1 MKASLQS
8 NETPPMSQ
16 EDLEKFAD
24 ENKSDNGKI
33 LGKFDSVE
41 ALAAS
46 YKELEGKL
54 GDVAKTKEEPVAE
67 DVAEYQEDGS
77 VNYDLAKQQYGEKLG
92 ELFEQ
97 SDVDPFAINKY
108 YQENNGTI
116 SEEHYKELES
126 TGLTRNVI
134 DSYLAGLKPQ
144 EGTEQAAADPSF
156 PEYEDIVGIAGGEDK
171 YMEML
176 QWMDGNVSKEE
187 LQEFDKIVD
196 AEKRNIPKV
205 TLAVQEMF
213 TRYKNAMGVEP
224 RLISGRTSSSP
235 NTRVFKSNEEVVAAM
250 RDPRYKKDIAYQ
262 HEVQTRLQDS
272 DVFGISN

>member
-1 MKASLQS
+1 
-8 NETPPMSQ
+8 MSQ

-67 DVAEYQEDGS
+67 DVVEYQEDGS

-97 SDVDPFAINKY
+97 SNIDPFAINKY

-176 QWMDGNVSKEE
+176 QWMDGNISKEE
-187 LQEFDKIVD
+187 LQEFDKVVD

-224 RLISGRTSSSP
+224 KLISGRTSASP
-235 NTRVFKSNEEVVAAM
+235 NTKVFRSNAEVVAAM
-250 RDPRYKKDIAYQ
+250 RDPRYKTDIAFQ
-262 HEVQTRLQDS
+262 HEVQRRLAES
-272 DVFGISN
+272 NVFGISE

>member
-97 SDVDPFAINKY
+97 SNIDPFAINKY

-176 QWMDGNVSKEE
+176 QWMDGNISKEE
-187 LQEFDKIVD
+187 LQEFDKVVD

-224 RLISGRTSSSP
+224 RLISGRTSASP

>member
-16 EDLEKFAD
+16 QDLEKFAD

-77 VNYDLAKQQYGEKLG
+77 VNYELAKQQYGEKLG

-134 DSYLAGLKPQ
+134 DSYLAGLKPK
-144 EGTEQAAADPSF
+144 EGTEQVAADPSF

-176 QWMDGNVSKEE
+176 KWMDGNISKEE

-235 NTRVFKSNEEVVAAM
+235 NTRVFRSNAEVVAAM
-250 RDPRYKKDIAYQ
+250 RDPRYKTDIAFQ
-262 HEVQTRLQDS
+262 HEVQRRLAES
-272 DVFGISN
+272 NVFGISE

>member
-16 EDLEKFAD
+16 QDLEKFAD

-67 DVAEYQEDGS
+67 DVVEYQEDGS
-77 VNYDLAKQQYGEKLG
+77 VNYELAKQQYGEKLG

-97 SDVDPFAINKY
+97 SNIDPFAINKY

-144 EGTEQAAADPSF
+144 EGTEQVAADPSF

-176 QWMDGNVSKEE
+176 KWMDGNISKEE

-235 NTRVFKSNEEVVAAM
+235 NTRVFRSNAEVVAAM
-250 RDPRYKKDIAYQ
+250 RDPRYKTDIAFQ
-262 HEVQTRLQDS
+262 HEVQRRLAES
-272 DVFGISN
+272 NVFGISE

>member
-24 ENKSDNGKI
+24 ENKYDNGKI

-77 VNYDLAKQQYGEKLG
+77 VNYELAKQQYGEKLG

-97 SDVDPFAINKY
+97 SNIDPFAINKY

-134 DSYLAGLKPQ
+134 DSYLAGLKPK
-144 EGTEQAAADPSF
+144 EGTEQVAADPSF

-176 QWMDGNVSKEE
+176 KWMDGNISKEE

-235 NTRVFKSNEEVVAAM
+235 NTRVFRSNAEVVAAM
-250 RDPRYKKDIAYQ
+250 RDPRYKTDIAFQ
-262 HEVQTRLQDS
+262 HEVQRRLAES
-272 DVFGISN
+272 NVFGISE

>member
-77 VNYDLAKQQYGEKLG
+77 VNYELAKQQYGEKLG

-97 SDVDPFAINKY
+97 SDIDPFAINKY

-176 QWMDGNVSKEE
+176 QWMDGNISKEE
-187 LQEFDKIVD
+187 LQEFDKVVD

-224 RLISGRTSSSP
+224 RLISGKTSSSP
-235 NTRVFKSNEEVVAAM
+235 NTRVFKSNAEVVAAM
-250 RDPRYKKDIAYQ
+250 RDPRYKTDIAYQ

>member
-77 VNYDLAKQQYGEKLG
+77 VNYELAKQQYGEKLG

-97 SDVDPFAINKY
+97 SNIDPFAINKY

-134 DSYLAGLKPQ
+134 DSYLAGLKPK
-144 EGTEQAAADPSF
+144 EGTEQVAADPSF

-176 QWMDGNVSKEE
+176 KWMDGNISKEE
-187 LQEFDKIVD
+187 LQKFDKIVD

-235 NTRVFKSNEEVVAAM
+235 NTRVFRSNAEVVAAM
-250 RDPRYKKDIAYQ
+250 RDPRYKTDIAFQ
-262 HEVQTRLQDS
+262 HEVQRRLAES
-272 DVFGISN
+272 NVFGISE

>member
-16 EDLEKFAD
+16 EDLQKFAD
-24 ENKSDNGKI
+24 DNKSEDGKI

-54 GDVAKTKEEPVAE
+54 GDVAKTKEEPATE
-67 DVAEYQEDGS
+67 DVIEYQEDGS
-77 VNYDLAKQQYGEKLG
+77 VNYELAKQQYGEKLG

-116 SEEHYKELES
+116 SEEHYKELEA
-126 TGLTRNVI
+126 TGLPRNLI
-134 DSYLAGLKPQ
+134 DSYLNGLKPK
-144 EGTEQAAADPSF
+144 EGTEQVAADPSF

-171 YMEML
+171 YKEML
-176 QWMDGNVSKEE
+176 QWMDGNVDKEE
-187 LQEFDKIVD
+187 LTEFDKIVD

-224 RLISGRTSSSP
+224 KLIGGRASSTP
-235 NTRVFKSNEEVVAAM
+235 NTRVFKSNAEVVAAM
-250 RDPRYKKDIAYQ
+250 RDPRYKTDIAFQ
-262 HEVQTRLQDS
+262 HEVQRRLQDS

>member
-16 EDLEKFAD
+16 EDLQKFAD

-77 VNYDLAKQQYGEKLG
+77 VNYELAKQQYGEKLG

-97 SDVDPFAINKY
+97 SDIDPFAINKY

-176 QWMDGNVSKEE
+176 QWMDGNISKEE
-187 LQEFDKIVD
+187 LQEFDKVVD

-224 RLISGRTSSSP
+224 RLISGRTSASP

>member
-77 VNYDLAKQQYGEKLG
+77 VNYELAKQQYGEKLG
-92 ELFEQ
+92 ELFKQ
-97 SDVDPFAINKY
+97 SDIDPFAINKY

-134 DSYLAGLKPQ
+134 DSYLAGLKPK
-144 EGTEQAAADPSF
+144 EGTEQVAADPSF

-176 QWMDGNVSKEE
+176 KWMDGNISKEE

-235 NTRVFKSNEEVVAAM
+235 NTRVFRSNAEVVAAM
-250 RDPRYKKDIAYQ
+250 RDPRYKTDIAFQ
-262 HEVQTRLQDS
+262 HEVQRRLAES
-272 DVFGISN
+272 NVFGISE

>member
-16 EDLEKFAD
+16 EDLQKFAD
-24 ENKSDNGKI
+24 ENKFDNGKI

-77 VNYDLAKQQYGEKLG
+77 VNYELAKQQYGEKLG

-97 SDVDPFAINKY
+97 SDIDPFAINKY

-144 EGTEQAAADPSF
+144 EGTEQVAADPSF

-176 QWMDGNVSKEE
+176 KWMDGNISKEE

-235 NTRVFKSNEEVVAAM
+235 NTRVFRSNAEVVAAM
-250 RDPRYKKDIAYQ
+250 RDPRYKTDIAFQ
-262 HEVQTRLQDS
+262 HEVQRRLAES
-272 DVFGISN
+272 NVFGISE

>member
-16 EDLEKFAD
+16 EDLQKFAD
-24 ENKSDNGKI
+24 DNKNEDGKI

-54 GDVAKTKEEPVAE
+54 GDVAKTKEEPATE
-67 DVAEYQEDGS
+67 DVIEYQEDGS
-77 VNYDLAKQQYGEKLG
+77 VNYELAKQQYGEKLG

-116 SEEHYKELES
+116 SEEHYKQLEA
-126 TGLTRNVI
+126 TGLPRNLI
-134 DSYLAGLKPQ
+134 DSYLGGLKPQ
-144 EGTEQAAADPSF
+144 EGTEQPTADPSF

-171 YMEML
+171 YKEML
-176 QWMDGNVSKEE
+176 QWMDGNVDKEE

-213 TRYKNAMGVEP
+213 TRYRNAMGVEP
-224 RLISGRTSSSP
+224 RLIGGRGSSTP
-235 NTRVFKSNEEVVAAM
+235 NTKVFKSNQEVVAAM
-250 RDPRYKKDIAYQ
+250 SDPRYKKDIAYQ
-262 HEVQTRLQDS
+262 HEVQRRLAES
-272 DVFGISN
+272 NVFGISD

>member
-77 VNYDLAKQQYGEKLG
+77 VNYELAKQQYGEKLG

-97 SDVDPFAINKY
+97 SDIDPFAINKY

-176 QWMDGNVSKEE
+176 QWMDGNISKEE
-187 LQEFDKIVD
+187 LQEFDKVVD

-224 RLISGRTSSSP
+224 RLISGRTSASP

>member
-24 ENKSDNGKI
+24 ENKYDNGKI

-97 SDVDPFAINKY
+97 SNIDPFAINKY

-134 DSYLAGLKPQ
+134 DSYLAGLKPK
-144 EGTEQAAADPSF
+144 EGTEQVAADPSF

-176 QWMDGNVSKEE
+176 KWMDGNISKEE

-235 NTRVFKSNEEVVAAM
+235 NTRVFRSNAEVVAAM
-250 RDPRYKKDIAYQ
+250 RDPRYKTDIAFQ
-262 HEVQTRLQDS
+262 HEVQRRLAES
-272 DVFGISN
+272 NVFGISE

>member
-77 VNYDLAKQQYGEKLG
+77 VNYELAKQQYGEKLG

-97 SDVDPFAINKY
+97 SDIDPFAINKY

-176 QWMDGNVSKEE
+176 QWMDGNISKEE
-187 LQEFDKIVD
+187 LQEFDKVVD

-224 RLISGRTSSSP
+224 KLISGRTSSSP

>member
-54 GDVAKTKEEPVAE
+54 GDVAKTKEEPVVD
-67 DVAEYQEDGS
+67 DVVEYQEDGS
-77 VNYDLAKQQYGEKLG
+77 VNYELAKQQYGEKLG

-97 SDVDPFAINKY
+97 SDIDPFAINKY

-134 DSYLAGLKPQ
+134 DSYLAGLKPK
-144 EGTEQAAADPSF
+144 EGTEQVAADPSF

-176 QWMDGNVSKEE
+176 QWMDGNISKEE

-235 NTRVFKSNEEVVAAM
+235 NTRVFRSNAEVVAAM
-250 RDPRYKKDIAYQ
+250 RDPRYKTDIAFQ
-262 HEVQTRLQDS
+262 HEVQRRLAES
-272 DVFGISN
+272 NVFGISE

>member
-97 SDVDPFAINKY
+97 SNIDPFAINKY

-134 DSYLAGLKPQ
+134 DSYLAGLKPK
-144 EGTEQAAADPSF
+144 EGTEQVAADPSF

-176 QWMDGNVSKEE
+176 QWMDGNISKEE

-235 NTRVFKSNEEVVAAM
+235 NTRVFRSNAEVVAAM
-250 RDPRYKKDIAYQ
+250 RDPRYKTDIAFQ
-262 HEVQTRLQDS
+262 HEVQRRLAES
-272 DVFGISN
+272 NVFGISE

>member
-16 EDLEKFAD
+16 EDLQKFAD

-67 DVAEYQEDGS
+67 DVVEYQEDGS
-77 VNYDLAKQQYGEKLG
+77 VNYELAKQQYGEKLG

-97 SDVDPFAINKY
+97 SNIDPFAINKY

-134 DSYLAGLKPQ
+134 DSYLAGLKPK
-144 EGTEQAAADPSF
+144 EGTEQVAADPSF

-176 QWMDGNVSKEE
+176 KWMDGNISKEE

-235 NTRVFKSNEEVVAAM
+235 NTRVFRSNAEVVAAM
-250 RDPRYKKDIAYQ
+250 RDPRYKTDIAFQ
-262 HEVQTRLQDS
+262 HEVQRRLAES
-272 DVFGISN
+272 NVFGISD

>member
-67 DVAEYQEDGS
+67 DVVEYQEDGS
-77 VNYDLAKQQYGEKLG
+77 VNYELAKQQYGEKLG

-97 SDVDPFAINKY
+97 SNIDPFAINKY

-176 QWMDGNVSKEE
+176 QWMDGNISKEE
-187 LQEFDKIVD
+187 LQEFDKVVD

>member
-97 SDVDPFAINKY
+97 SNIDPFAINKY

-134 DSYLAGLKPQ
+134 DSYLAGLKPK
-144 EGTEQAAADPSF
+144 EGTEQVAADPSF

-176 QWMDGNVSKEE
+176 KWMDGNISKEE

-235 NTRVFKSNEEVVAAM
+235 NTRVFRSNAEVVAAM
-250 RDPRYKKDIAYQ
+250 RDPRYKTDIAFQ
-262 HEVQTRLQDS
+262 HEVQRRLAES
-272 DVFGISN
+272 NVFGISE

>member
-67 DVAEYQEDGS
+67 NVVEYQEDGS
-77 VNYDLAKQQYGEKLG
+77 VNYELAKQQYGEKLG

-97 SDVDPFAINKY
+97 SNIDPFAINKY

-144 EGTEQAAADPSF
+144 EGTEQVAADPSF

-176 QWMDGNVSKEE
+176 KWMDGNISKEE

-235 NTRVFKSNEEVVAAM
+235 NTRVFRSNAEVVAAM
-250 RDPRYKKDIAYQ
+250 RDPRYKTDIAFQ
-262 HEVQTRLQDS
+262 HEVQRRLAES
-272 DVFGISN
+272 NVFGISE

>member
-77 VNYDLAKQQYGEKLG
+77 VNYELAKQQYGEKLG

-97 SDVDPFAINKY
+97 SNIDPFAINKY

-176 QWMDGNVSKEE
+176 KWMDGNISKEE
-187 LQEFDKIVD
+187 LQEFDKVVD

-213 TRYKNAMGVEP
+213 TRYKNAMGIEP
-224 RLISGRTSSSP
+224 KLISGRTSASP
-235 NTRVFKSNEEVVAAM
+235 NTKVFRSNAEVVAAM
-250 RDPRYKKDIAYQ
+250 RDPRYKTDIAFQ
-262 HEVQTRLQDS
+262 HEVQRRLAES
-272 DVFGISN
+272 NVFGISE

>member
-16 EDLEKFAD
+16 QDLEKFAD

-67 DVAEYQEDGS
+67 DVVEYQEDGS
-77 VNYDLAKQQYGEKLG
+77 VNYELAKQQYGEKLG

-97 SDVDPFAINKY
+97 SNIDPFAINKY

-134 DSYLAGLKPQ
+134 DSYLAGLKPK
-144 EGTEQAAADPSF
+144 EGTEQVAADPSF

-176 QWMDGNVSKEE
+176 KWMDGNISKEE

-235 NTRVFKSNEEVVAAM
+235 NTRVFRSNAEVVAAM
-250 RDPRYKKDIAYQ
+250 RDPRYKTDIAFQ
-262 HEVQTRLQDS
+262 HEVQRRLAES
-272 DVFGISN
+272 NVFGISE